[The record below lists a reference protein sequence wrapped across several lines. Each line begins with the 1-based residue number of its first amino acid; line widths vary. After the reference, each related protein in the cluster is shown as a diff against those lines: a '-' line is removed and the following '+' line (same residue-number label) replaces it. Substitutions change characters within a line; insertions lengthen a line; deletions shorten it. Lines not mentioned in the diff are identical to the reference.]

1 MNFRLY
7 IAKRYLFAKRSFN
20 IINLI
25 SRISIAGVAFA
36 SAALIIVLSAFNGLE
51 NLVESLY
58 AKFDPE
64 IKITAAKGKTFSTDS
79 IPLNQLQQIAD
90 IDIISQTLEEV
101 ALFKYKKN
109 QTIGVIKG
117 VDENFAQISELDSA
131 ILSGDFTLTEN
142 DFNYATIGYG
152 VAQKLAINLG
162 DIATNLWVIVPK
174 RENKKSINPL
184 NDFRKKYII
193 PTAIFGINADFDDKY
208 VIAPLRFV
216 RSLLNKSNSEVSALE
231 IKLKP
236 NVTPE
241 QTKQKI
247 QQVLG
252 ENYIVKTRFELNEIL
267 YKTNKTEKW
276 ITFFILSFILV
287 IATFNIISSMAML
300 ILDKKNDF
308 KTFKSMGATDFDIK
322 RIFFY
327 NGMLIN
333 GIGAIIGI
341 GFGTALCLLQQYVGL
356 IPLQGGIVEYY
367 PVKVMWQDF
376 IFIVAIVGIIGAIA
390 SWYPVRFLKTVSD

>member
-1 MNFRLY
+1 LY

-51 NLVESLY
+51 NLVEGLY

-64 IKITAAKGKTFSTDS
+64 IKISASKGKTFSIDTV
-79 IPLNQLQQIAD
+79 PLHQLQSVKEIET
-90 IDIISQTLEEV
+90 ISETLEEV

-117 VDENFAQISELDSA
+117 VDENFAHISDIDSA
-131 ILSGDFTLTEN
+131 IISGDFVLTEN

-152 VAQKLAINLG
+152 IAQKLAVNLG

-174 RENKKSINPL
+174 RGIKKSINPL
-184 NDFRKKYII
+184 NDFQKKYII

-216 RSLLNKSNSEVSALE
+216 QSLLQKHENEVSALE
-231 IKLKP
+231 IKLTTNANP
-236 NVTPE
+236 ENV
-241 QTKQKI
+241 KQKI
-247 QQVLG
+247 KQLLG
-252 ENYIVKTRFELNEIL
+252 NHYQIKTRFELNEIL

-333 GIGAIIGI
+333 AIGAGIGL
-341 GFGTALCLLQQYVGL
+341 GFGTILCLLQQYIGL

-376 IFIVAIVGIIGAIA
+376 IFIIAIVGVIGAIA
-390 SWYPVRFLKTVSD
+390 SWYPVRFLKSVNTN

>member
-7 IAKRYLFAKRSFN
+7 IAKRYLFAKRTFN

-51 NLVESLY
+51 DLVESLY
-58 AKFDPE
+58 AQFDPD
-64 IKITAAKGKTFSTDS
+64 IKITATRGKTFSVDS
-79 IPLNQLQQIAD
+79 VPVESLHQIAGVEV
-90 IDIISQTLEEV
+90 ISRTLEEV

-117 VDENFAQISELDSA
+117 VDNNFAHLSALDSA
-131 ILSGDFTLTEN
+131 ILTGDFILTEG

-152 VAQKLAINLG
+152 VAQKLSVNLN

-174 RENKKSINPL
+174 RGNKKSLNPL

-193 PTAIFGINADFDDKY
+193 PTAIFGINSDFDDKY
-208 VIAPLRFV
+208 VVAPLRFV
-216 RSLLNKSNSEVSALE
+216 QSLLQKNEQQVSALE
-231 IKLKP
+231 IKISG
-236 NVTPE
+236 NFNHQE
-241 QTKQKI
+241 IKQKI
-247 QQVLG
+247 QQLLG
-252 ENYIVKTRFELNEIL
+252 EGFTVKTRFELNEIL

-308 KTFKSMGATDFDIK
+308 KTFKSLGATDLDIK
-322 RIFFY
+322 KIFFY

-333 GIGAIIGI
+333 TIGAVIGI
-341 GFGTALCLLQQYVGL
+341 GLGTILCLLQQYIGL
-356 IPLQGGIVEYY
+356 IPLQGGIVEFY

-376 IFIVAIVGIIGAIA
+376 VFIVVIVMLIGAVA
-390 SWYPVRFLKTVSD
+390 SWYPVRFLRNV

>member
-51 NLVESLY
+51 DLVESLY
-58 AKFDPE
+58 AKFDPD
-64 IKITAAKGKTFSTDS
+64 IKITATKGKTFSLDS
-79 IPLNQLQQIAD
+79 VPLSSLLRVEGVEIV
-90 IDIISQTLEEV
+90 SQTLEEV

-109 QTIGVIKG
+109 QTIGIIKG
-117 VDENFAQISELDSA
+117 VDNNFAQLSELDSA
-131 ILSGDFTLTEN
+131 ILSGDFILTEG
-142 DFNYATIGYG
+142 DFNYATLGYG
-152 VAQKLAINLG
+152 VAQKLAVNLG

-174 RENKKSINPL
+174 RGNKKSLNPL

-193 PTAIFGINADFDDKY
+193 PTAIFGINSDFDDKY
-208 VIAPLRFV
+208 VVAPLRFV
-216 RSLLNKSNSEVSALE
+216 QSLLQKNEHQVSALE
-231 IKLKP
+231 LKLIP
-236 NVTPE
+236 TANPE
-241 QTKQKI
+241 KVKQQI
-247 QQVLG
+247 ERILG
-252 ENYIVKTRFELNEIL
+252 ENFTVKTRFELNEVL

-276 ITFFILSFILV
+276 ITFFILSFILI

-333 GIGAIIGI
+333 GIGAVIGI
-341 GFGTALCLLQQYVGL
+341 GFGTILCLLQQYIGL

-376 IFIVAIVGIIGAIA
+376 ISIIVIVGIIGAIA
-390 SWYPVRFLKTVSD
+390 SWYPVRFLRNIS